1 MKVFSRILSLVS
13 VLVLFFT
20 GCQEY
25 DDTEIKGRVDNL
37 ESKVTELRLLVEK
50 INSNLTSLVTAV
62 DALNNQDQI
71 VSVEKLP
78 AGNGYT
84 ITFKKSGTIT
94 IYNGE
99 KGLDGKNGTDG
110 LDGKDG
116 KSPVISI
123 SQDSDGKYYW
133 TLDGEWL
140 LVNGQK
146 VPATAEVTVPKIKVE
161 DGKFLFSTNGTDWVV
176 IGDAGTSGIGLIK
189 NVREDVENNS
199 VIIELSDREIVIP
212 KGQNFALVIK
222 ADEIGIKAG
231 ETVNV
236 EYSLISADNAIVR
249 ALPENGYTVKV
260 NPISATKGQLS
271 ITAPSPVV
279 DASILIVAV
288 NGNGVMSGKIL
299 SIAEGKLDVKADATP
314 VPAEGGSVTVEIT
327 TNLDYE
333 IVIPESAKTWI
344 TLVETKA
351 LRTDNVTFSVAQN
364 TEATQRTA
372 EVEVRVDGA
381 KVQSFNIVQ
390 QAKVVVEEKWKTVD
404 LKSLYQDSAYL
415 AASTSW
421 GNFTSSDNWT
431 TTTTKLFEVKNIF
444 EGESVESVVGLS
456 GGTNAPGQLESPSI
470 SGGCKKL
477 RIEYG
482 YHTMPKSMQKGI
494 SINVK
499 LTSASGAELY
509 NDNIIVE
516 YGDGVAFAT
525 LKDKKQS
532 WEKELKVDGNF
543 KVTIKNNCPS
553 NKTAQAYDTF
563 DILSVSW
570 ISCLNSL
577 LSGKSSGRLL

>member
-37 ESKVTELRLLVEK
+37 ESQVTELRLLVEK

-199 VIIELSDREIVIP
+199 VVIELSDREIVIP

-333 IVIPESAKTWI
+333 IVIPEAAKTWI

-351 LRTDNVTFSVAQN
+351 LRTDNVTFAVAQN

-372 EVEVRVDGA
+372 EVEVRVDGV

-525 LKDKKQS
+525 IKDKKQS

-570 ISCLNSL
+570 ISCLN
-577 LSGKSSGRLL
+577 

>member
-37 ESKVTELRLLVEK
+37 ESQVTELRLLVEK

-372 EVEVRVDGA
+372 EVEVRVDGV

-444 EGESVESVVGLS
+444 VGESVESVVGLS

-532 WEKELKVDGNF
+532 WEKELKVEGDF

-570 ISCLNSL
+570 ISCLN
-577 LSGKSSGRLL
+577 

>member
-37 ESKVTELRLLVEK
+37 ESQVTELRLLVEK

-279 DASILIVAV
+279 DASILIVSV

-333 IVIPESAKTWI
+333 IVIPEAAKTWI

-570 ISCLNSL
+570 ISGLN
-577 LSGKSSGRLL
+577 

>member
-1 MKVFSRILSLVS
+1 MKVFSRILSVVS

-37 ESKVTELRLLVEK
+37 ESQVTELRLLVEK

-110 LDGKDG
+110 SDGKDG

-333 IVIPESAKTWI
+333 IVIPEAAKTWI

-390 QAKVVVEEKWKTVD
+390 QAKVIVEEKWKTVD

-570 ISCLNSL
+570 ISF
-577 LSGKSSGRLL
+577 

>member
-37 ESKVTELRLLVEK
+37 ESQVTELRLLVEK

-333 IVIPESAKTWI
+333 IVIPEAAKTWI

-372 EVEVRVDGA
+372 EVEVRVNGA

-525 LKDKKQS
+525 IKDKKQS

-570 ISCLNSL
+570 ISCLN
-577 LSGKSSGRLL
+577 